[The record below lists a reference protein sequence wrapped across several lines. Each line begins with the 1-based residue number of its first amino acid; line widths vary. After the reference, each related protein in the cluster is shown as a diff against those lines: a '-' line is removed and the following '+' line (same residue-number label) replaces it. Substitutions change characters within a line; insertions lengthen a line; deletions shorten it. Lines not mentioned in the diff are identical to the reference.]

1 MGGGSGLVKRVR
13 AGPPGALC
21 IFVFVAGVKLTSLAH
36 ELGSTPCS
44 VAVFA
49 ICHFLAPS
57 LVNFCCRISCSRA
70 LGWERDQ
77 N

>member
-1 MGGGSGLVKRVR
+1 MGGGSGLARR
-13 AGPPGALC
+13 AHAGPPGALC

-49 ICHFLAPS
+49 ILS
-57 LVNFCCRISCSRA
+57 LPCSISSE
-70 LGWERDQ
+70 LLL
-77 N
+77 